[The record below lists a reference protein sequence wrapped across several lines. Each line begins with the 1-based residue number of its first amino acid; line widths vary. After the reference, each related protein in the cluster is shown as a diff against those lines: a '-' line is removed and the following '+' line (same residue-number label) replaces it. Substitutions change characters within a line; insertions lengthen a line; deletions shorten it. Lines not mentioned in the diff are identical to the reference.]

1 MATPD
6 LQAWNTRFAQDAY
19 IFGTEP
25 NAFLVRSASHLQAGG
40 RVLAVADGEGRNGVW
55 LAQQG
60 FAVHAVDGSK
70 VAVAK
75 SMALAKER
83 GVSVVYSAD
92 ALVPGSIFHEC
103 ADTDAWVWPTQAFD
117 AVVGIFIQFTKPA
130 AREAM
135 FGKMIQALKPDGVL
149 LLEGYHLR
157 QPEYGTGGPT
167 ALDQLYDIDLLA
179 AAFESL
185 ERLELREY
193 DQEVDEGDG
202 HRGMSALVDFIGR
215 ARIS

>member
-6 LQAWNTRFAQDAY
+6 LQAWDTRFAQDVY
-19 IFGTEP
+19 IFGTAP
-25 NAFLVRSASHLQAGG
+25 NAFLERSVEQIPVGG

-60 FAVHAVDGSK
+60 FAVHAHDGSK

-83 GVSVVYSAD
+83 GVHIVHSALE
-92 ALVPGSIFHEC
+92 LVPGSIFYEC
-103 ADTDAWVWPTQAFD
+103 ADTDSWVWPVEVFD

-130 AREAM
+130 ARDAM
-135 FGKMIQALKPDGVL
+135 FIKMMAALKPGGVL

-157 QPEYGTGGPT
+157 QPEFGTGGPQ
-167 ALDQLYDIDLLA
+167 ALDQLYDVDLLA
-179 AAFESL
+179 AAFSSL
-185 ERLELREY
+185 EKIELREY
-193 DQEVDEGDG
+193 DQEVDEGEG

-215 ARIS
+215 VPIS

>member
-25 NAFLVRSASHLQAGG
+25 NAFLVRSVSQLKAGS

-60 FAVHAVDGSK
+60 FAVHAIDGSQ

-83 GVSVVYSAD
+83 GVAVVHSVD

-130 AREAM
+130 ARESM
-135 FGKMIQALKPDGVL
+135 FNKMIQALKPGGVL

-167 ALDQLYDIDLLA
+167 ALDQLYDVELLA
-179 AAFESL
+179 TAFESL

-202 HRGMSALVDFIGR
+202 HRGMSALVDFVGR

>member
-6 LQAWNTRFAQDAY
+6 LQAWDNRFAQDAY
-19 IFGTEP
+19 IFGTSP
-25 NAFLVRSASHLQAGG
+25 NAFLVRSVGQLPKGG

-60 FAVHAVDGSK
+60 FAVHAIDGSK

-83 GVSVVYSAD
+83 GVTIVHSIGE
-92 ALVPGSIFHEC
+92 LTPGSIFHEC
-103 ADTDAWVWPTQAFD
+103 VDTDNWVWPTQAFD

-130 AREAM
+130 ARESM
-135 FGKMIQALKPDGVL
+135 FGKMIQALKTGGVL

-157 QPEYGTGGPT
+157 QPEYGTGGPA
-167 ALDQLYDIDLLA
+167 ALDQLYDVDLLA
-179 AAFESL
+179 TAFESL

-202 HRGMSALVDFIGR
+202 HRGLSALVDFIGR